1 MKNFSMFHSF
11 VLALATWV
19 LIGQAPT
26 ETRLIADVPNGV
38 KS

>member
-19 LIGQAPT
+19 LIGQVPA
-26 ETRLIADVPNGV
+26 RADNLKREPG
-38 KS
+38 